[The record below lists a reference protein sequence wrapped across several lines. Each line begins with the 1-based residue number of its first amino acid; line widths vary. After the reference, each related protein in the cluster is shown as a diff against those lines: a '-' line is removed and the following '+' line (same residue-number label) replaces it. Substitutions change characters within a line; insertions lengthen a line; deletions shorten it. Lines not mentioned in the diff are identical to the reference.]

1 MTADGAAGAVPV
13 GPGGVGPTGATP
25 GSVGHDATASG
36 GPSAAPPGDE
46 TVGTGG
52 RGLRALLLLAA
63 GACAACA
70 LVYELALIALGGVL
84 VGATVTQTSL
94 VVSIFVFSLGVG
106 ALAAKPLLS
115 RPLPAFVAVEA
126 GVAVVGGFSV
136 LACYA
141 AFAYAGVYT
150 PAVVVASFVCG
161 ALVGAEL
168 PLLMELLQRVR
179 RQAAA
184 RAMADLTAADYVG
197 ALFGGLAFPFLL
209 LPLLGQ
215 MRGALAAGLL
225 NLVCAA
231 VIVFVVF
238 RGDLTRRVR
247 LGALAVLAAGA
258 IAVVLGLAYAGRFE
272 VSARQQLY
280 DDPIVVSERTPY
292 QEIDVTESLT
302 LRGTADVRLYLNGDL
317 QLSSRDEYR
326 YHEALVHPVLA
337 AAPQAARARGLR
349 VLVLGGGD
357 GMAVR
362 EVLRH
367 RDVASVHLVDLDPAM
382 TRLARSDRR
391 LRALNRG
398 SLDDRR
404 VRVTNTDAFNW
415 VRDHDARGAHDR
427 YDAVIVD
434 FPDPDDQGLARLY
447 SAEMYGMVRT
457 RVLAPGGVAVVQSG
471 SPYFAP
477 DAFWSVGRTLR
488 LAGWAG
494 RPYHVD
500 VPTFGDW
507 GFWIAGAEAGAGS
520 SGDGGAATDAGSP
533 GVPTGAPPLSVGAP
547 PPPGLRFLDEA
558 TLRAAATFP
567 ADRGPRDV
575 EPTTLNRPRILEYT
589 RRGWADY

>member
-1 MTADGAAGAVPV
+1 MSADGAPGPPPGAAG
-13 GPGGVGPTGATP
+13 GG
-25 GSVGHDATASG
+25 GSGVAPDAEHAASG
-36 GPSAAPPGDE
+36 PRA
-46 TVGTGG
+46 V
-52 RGLRALLLLAA
+52 RALLLLAA

-84 VGATVTQTSL
+84 VGASITQTSL
-94 VVSIFVFSLGVG
+94 VVSLFVFALGLG
-106 ALAAKPLLS
+106 ALAAKPMLR
-115 RPLPAFVAVEA
+115 RPLPAFVAVEV
-126 GVAVVGGFSV
+126 GVAVAGGFSV

-150 PAVVVASFVCG
+150 PAVVVASVVCG
-161 ALVGAEL
+161 GLVGAEL

-184 RAMADLTAADYVG
+184 RALADLTAADYVG
-197 ALFGGLAFPFLL
+197 ALVGGIAFPFLL

-215 MRGALAAGLL
+215 MRGALAAGLV

-231 VIVFVVF
+231 LIVFVVF

-247 LGALAVLAAGA
+247 IGAATLLLAGTVAVALGIG
-258 IAVVLGLAYAGRFE
+258 YAGRFE

-302 LRGTADVRLYLNGDL
+302 ARGTPDVRLYLNGDL

-326 YHEALVHPVLA
+326 YHEALVHPALA
-337 AAPQAARARGLR
+337 ATSGAARARGLR

-367 RDVASVHLVDLDPAM
+367 REVAEVRLVDLDPTM
-382 TRLARSDRR
+382 TRLARTDPR
-391 LRALNRG
+391 LRDLNDG
-398 SLDDRR
+398 ALDDRH
-404 VRVTNTDAFNW
+404 VRVSTGDAFEW
-415 VRDHDARGAHDR
+415 VRDHPRGGTDR

-447 SAEMYGMVRT
+447 SAELYGMVRA

-477 DAFWSVGRTLR
+477 DAFWSVGRTLE
-488 LAGWAG
+488 LAGWRG

-507 GFWIAGAEAGAGS
+507 GFWLAS
-520 SGDGGAATDAGSP
+520 PAASTP
-533 GVPTGAPPLSVGAP
+533 GPPSLSVGSP
-547 PPPGLRFLDEA
+547 PPPGLRFLDGP
-558 TLRAAATFP
+558 TLRAAASFP

-575 EPTTLNRPRILEYT
+575 RPTTLNRPEILEYT
-589 RRGWADY
+589 RQGWADY

>member
-1 MTADGAAGAVPV
+1 MSADGAPGAVPPAGAGGGRSSAV
-13 GPGGVGPTGATP
+13 GAPLPSDGASPGPGTATDVDDGSSATGRP
-25 GSVGHDATASG
+25 I
-36 GPSAAPPGDE
+36 
-46 TVGTGG
+46 
-52 RGLRALLLLAA
+52 RALLLLAA

-84 VGATVTQTSL
+84 VGATITQTSL
-94 VVSIFVFSLGVG
+94 VVSLFVFALGLG
-106 ALAAKPLLS
+106 ALAAKPLLR
-115 RPLPAFVAVEA
+115 RPLPAFVVVEV
-126 GVAVVGGFSV
+126 GVAVAGGFSV

-150 PAVVVASFVCG
+150 PAVVVASLVCG
-161 ALVGAEL
+161 GLVGAEL

-179 RQAAA
+179 KQAAA
-184 RAMADLTAADYVG
+184 RALADLTAADYIG
-197 ALFGGLAFPFLL
+197 ALVGGLAFPFVL

-215 MRGALAAGLL
+215 MRGALAAGLV
-225 NLVCAA
+225 NLVCAGL
-231 VIVFVVF
+231 IVFVVF
-238 RGDLTRRVR
+238 RGDLTRRLR
-247 LGALAVLAAGA
+247 IGSAALLLAGTL
-258 IAVVLGLAYAGRFE
+258 AVVLGLAYAGRFE

-302 LRGTADVRLYLNGDL
+302 LQGTPDVRLYLNGDL

-326 YHEALVHPVLA
+326 YHEALVHPALA
-337 AAPQAARARGLR
+337 ATSRAARDRGLR

-367 RDVASVHLVDLDPAM
+367 REVAGVHLVDLDPAV
-382 TRLARSDRR
+382 TRLARTDPR

-398 SLDDRR
+398 ALDDRR

-415 VRDHDARGAHDR
+415 IRDHAEGATDDR
-427 YDAVIVD
+427 YDAVVVD

-447 SAEMYGMVRT
+447 SAELYGMVRT
-457 RVLAPGGVAVVQSG
+457 RILAPGGVAVVQAG

-477 DAFWSVGRTLR
+477 DAFWSVGRTLE
-488 LAGWAG
+488 LAGWRG

-507 GFWIAGAEAGAGS
+507 GFWLAGPAG
-520 SGDGGAATDAGSP
+520 T
-533 GVPTGAPPLSVGAP
+533 TTTAPPLSVGSL
-547 PPPGLRFLDEA
+547 PPPGLRFLDDA

-575 EPTTLNRPRILEYT
+575 RPTTLNRPAILDYT
-589 RRGWADY
+589 RKGWADY

>member
-1 MTADGAAGAVPV
+1 VSADGAAGAV
-13 GPGGVGPTGATP
+13 GAGSTAGATP
-25 GSVGHDATASG
+25 AGAASG
-36 GPSAAPPGDE
+36 PEVAGSGDAAPDPGIGR
-46 TVGTGG
+46 TTGTAGP
-52 RGLRALLLLAA
+52 RGLRPLLLLAA

-84 VGATVTQTSL
+84 VGASITQTSL
-94 VVSIFVFSLGVG
+94 VVSLFVFALGLG
-106 ALAAKPLLS
+106 ALAAKPLLR
-115 RPLPAFVAVEA
+115 RPLPAFVAVEV
-126 GVAVVGGFSV
+126 GVAVTGGFSV

-150 PAVVVASFVCG
+150 PAVVVASLVCG
-161 ALVGAEL
+161 GLVGAEL

-184 RAMADLTAADYVG
+184 SAMADLTAADYVG
-197 ALFGGLAFPFLL
+197 ALVGGLAFPFVL

-215 MRGALAAGLL
+215 MRGALAAGLV

-231 VIVFVVF
+231 LIVFVVF
-238 RGDLTRRVR
+238 RGDLTRRTR
-247 LGALAVLAAGA
+247 AGAAVLLLAGA
-258 IAVVLGLAYAGRFE
+258 VAVVLGLAYAGRFE

-292 QEIDVTESLT
+292 QEIDLTESLT
-302 LRGTADVRLYLNGDL
+302 LRGTPDVRLYLNGDL

-326 YHEALVHPVLA
+326 YHEALVHPALA
-337 AAPQAARARGLR
+337 ATSGAARARGLR

-367 RDVASVHLVDLDPAM
+367 REVRSVRLVDLDPAM
-382 TRLARSDRR
+382 TRLARTDPR
-391 LRALNRG
+391 LRTLNG
-398 SLDDRR
+398 GALDDRR
-404 VRVTNTDAFNW
+404 VRVVNGDAFNW
-415 VRDHDARGAHDR
+415 VRDHPPRGSDR

-447 SAEMYGMVRT
+447 SAELYGMVRT

-477 DAFWSVGRTLR
+477 DAFWSVGETLS
-488 LAGWAG
+488 LAGWRG

-507 GFWIAGAEAGAGS
+507 GFWLASPARASGTAPALSAGS
-520 SGDGGAATDAGSP
+520 
-533 GVPTGAPPLSVGAP
+533 P
-547 PPPGLRFLDEA
+547 PPPGLRFLDDP
-558 TLRAAATFP
+558 TLRAAGTFP

-575 EPTTLNRPRILEYT
+575 SPTTLNRPAILDYT
-589 RRGWADY
+589 RKGWADY

>member
-1 MTADGAAGAVPV
+1 MSADGARGAVGIETGAAGGSGPV
-13 GPGGVGPTGATP
+13 GPTDRSGGAGHPTGADAGP
-25 GSVGHDATASG
+25 GAGGAAAGPRSV
-36 GPSAAPPGDE
+36 
-46 TVGTGG
+46 
-52 RGLRALLLLAA
+52 RALLLVTA

-84 VGATVTQTSL
+84 VGASITQTSL
-94 VVSIFVFSLGVG
+94 VVSLFVFALGLG
-106 ALAAKPLLS
+106 ALAAKPLLR
-115 RPLPAFVAVEA
+115 RPLPAFVAVEV
-126 GVAVVGGFSV
+126 GVAVAGGFSV

-150 PAVVVASFVCG
+150 PAVVVASLVCG

-184 RAMADLTAADYVG
+184 RALADLTAADYVG
-197 ALFGGLAFPFLL
+197 ALVGGLAFPFLL

-215 MRGALAAGLL
+215 MRGALAAGLV

-231 VIVFVVF
+231 IIVFVVF

-247 LGALAVLAAGA
+247 IGATVLLLGGTVAVA
-258 IAVVLGLAYAGRFE
+258 LGLAYAGRFE

-292 QEIDVTESLT
+292 QEIDLTESLT
-302 LRGTADVRLYLNGDL
+302 ARGTPDVRLYLNGDL

-326 YHEALVHPVLA
+326 YHEALVHPALA
-337 AAPQAARARGLR
+337 ATSDAARARGLR

-362 EVLRH
+362 EVLRN
-367 RDVASVHLVDLDPAM
+367 REVADVRLVDLDPAM
-382 TRLARSDRR
+382 TRLARTDPR
-391 LRALNRG
+391 LRELNRG
-398 SLDDRR
+398 ALDDRR
-404 VRVTNTDAFNW
+404 VRVTNGDAFNW
-415 VRDHDARGAHDR
+415 VRDHPRDGTDR

-447 SAEMYGMVRT
+447 SAELYGMVRT

-477 DAFWSVGRTLR
+477 DAFWSVGRTLD
-488 LAGWAG
+488 LAGWRG

-507 GFWIAGAEAGAGS
+507 GFWLAS
-520 SGDGGAATDAGSP
+520 PAASTRR
-533 GVPTGAPPLSVGAP
+533 APALSVGSP
-547 PPPGLRFLDEA
+547 PPPGLRFLDDA
-558 TLRAAATFP
+558 TLRAAGTFP

-575 EPTTLNRPRILEYT
+575 EPTTLNRPEILEYT
-589 RRGWADY
+589 RKGWADY

>member
-1 MTADGAAGAVPV
+1 VSADGAAGAVAAEDEA
-13 GPGGVGPTGATP
+13 PGGDRPPETDGGARP
-25 GSVGHDATASG
+25 V
-36 GPSAAPPGDE
+36 
-46 TVGTGG
+46 
-52 RGLRALLLLAA
+52 RALLLLAA

-94 VVSIFVFSLGVG
+94 VVSLFVFALGLG
-106 ALAAKPLLS
+106 ALAAKPLLR
-115 RPLPAFVAVEA
+115 RPLPAFVAVET
-126 GVAVVGGFSV
+126 GVAVAGGFSV

-150 PAVVVASFVCG
+150 PAVVVASLVCG

-184 RAMADLTAADYVG
+184 RALADLTAADYVG
-197 ALFGGLAFPFLL
+197 ALVGGLAFPFVL

-215 MRGALAAGLL
+215 MRGALAAGLV

-231 VIVFVVF
+231 LIVFVVF

-247 LGALAVLAAGA
+247 AGAAAALVLGAV
-258 IAVVLGLAYAGRFE
+258 AVVLGLAYAGRFE

-302 LRGTADVRLYLNGDL
+302 VRGTPDVRLYLNGDL

-337 AAPQAARARGLR
+337 ATSAGARGRGLR

-367 RDVASVHLVDLDPAM
+367 REVASVHLVDLDPAV
-382 TRLARSDRR
+382 TRLARTDPR

-415 VRDHDARGAHDR
+415 VRDHPEAGTDDR

-447 SAEMYGMVRT
+447 SAEMYGMIRS

-471 SPYFAP
+471 SPYFAA
-477 DAFWSVGRTLR
+477 DAFWSVGATLQ
-488 LAGWAG
+488 LAGW
-494 RPYHVD
+494 RTTPYHVD

-507 GFWIAGAEAGAGS
+507 GFWLAGPADGS
-520 SGDGGAATDAGSP
+520 GR
-533 GVPTGAPPLSVGAP
+533 APDLSVGSP
-547 PPPGLRFLDEA
+547 PPPGQSIGDEA
-558 TLRAAATFP
+558 TLRAAGTCT
-567 ADRGPRDV
+567 ADSGPRKVD
-575 EPTTLNRPRILEYT
+575 PTTLNRPAILDYT
-589 RRGWADY
+589 RKGWADY

>member
-1 MTADGAAGAVPV
+1 VSADGAPGAVPAGSAAGEVPV
-13 GPGGVGPTGATP
+13 GSTADATP
-25 GSVGHDATASG
+25 AGAATD
-36 GPSAAPPGDE
+36 PPGLE
-46 TVGTGG
+46 AGPATTAGP
-52 RGLRALLLLAA
+52 RGLRPLLLLAA

-84 VGATVTQTSL
+84 VGASITQTSL
-94 VVSIFVFSLGVG
+94 VVSLFVFALGLG
-106 ALAAKPLLS
+106 ALAAKPLLR
-115 RPLPAFVAVEA
+115 RPLPAFVAVEV
-126 GVAVVGGFSV
+126 GVAVTGGFSV

-150 PAVVVASFVCG
+150 PAVVVASLVCG
-161 ALVGAEL
+161 GLVGAEL

-184 RAMADLTAADYVG
+184 SAMADLTAADYVG
-197 ALFGGLAFPFLL
+197 ALVGGLAFPFVL

-215 MRGALAAGLL
+215 MRGALAAGLV

-231 VIVFVVF
+231 LIVFVVF
-238 RGDLTRRVR
+238 RGDLTRRTR
-247 LGALAVLAAGA
+247 AGA
-258 IAVVLGLAYAGRFE
+258 AVVLLAGAVAVVLGLAYAGRFE

-292 QEIDVTESLT
+292 QEIDLTESLT
-302 LRGTADVRLYLNGDL
+302 LRGTPDVRLYLNGDL

-326 YHEALVHPVLA
+326 YHEALVHPALA
-337 AAPQAARARGLR
+337 ATSGAARARGLR

-367 RDVASVHLVDLDPAM
+367 REVRSVRLVDLDPAM
-382 TRLARSDRR
+382 TRLAGTDPR
-391 LRALNRG
+391 LRALNG
-398 SLDDRR
+398 GALDDRR
-404 VRVTNTDAFNW
+404 VRVVNGDAFNW
-415 VRDHDARGAHDR
+415 VRDHPPGGSDR

-447 SAEMYGMVRT
+447 SAELYGMVRT

-477 DAFWSVGRTLR
+477 DAFWSVGETLS
-488 LAGWAG
+488 LAGWRG

-507 GFWIAGAEAGAGS
+507 GFWLASPAGASATAPALSAGS
-520 SGDGGAATDAGSP
+520 
-533 GVPTGAPPLSVGAP
+533 P
-547 PPPGLRFLDEA
+547 PPPGLRFVDGP
-558 TLRAAATFP
+558 TLRAAGTFP

-575 EPTTLNRPRILEYT
+575 SPTTLNRPAILDYT
-589 RRGWADY
+589 RKGWADY

>member
-1 MTADGAAGAVPV
+1 MSADGAAGAVPR
-13 GPGGVGPTGATP
+13 GTDGGATSDPGTGTGAVDAG
-25 GSVGHDATASG
+25 GSARSV
-36 GPSAAPPGDE
+36 
-46 TVGTGG
+46 
-52 RGLRALLLLAA
+52 RALLLLAA

-94 VVSIFVFSLGVG
+94 VVSLFVFALGLG
-106 ALAAKPLLS
+106 ALAAKPLLR
-115 RPLPAFVAVEA
+115 RPLPAFVAIEV
-126 GVAVVGGFSV
+126 GVAVAGGFSV

-150 PAVVVASFVCG
+150 PAVVVASLVVG
-161 ALVGAEL
+161 GLVGAEL
-168 PLLMELLQRVR
+168 PILMELLQRVR

-184 RAMADLTAADYVG
+184 RALADLTAADYVG
-197 ALFGGLAFPFLL
+197 ALVGGLAFPFVL
-209 LPLLGQ
+209 LPLFGQ

-225 NLVCAA
+225 NLVCAG

-247 LGALAVLAAGA
+247 LGAGVVLVAGA
-258 IAVVLGLAYAGRFE
+258 VAVVLGLAYAGRFE

-280 DDPIVVSERTPY
+280 DDPIVVSQRTPY

-302 LRGTADVRLYLNGDL
+302 VRGTPDVRLYLNGDL

-326 YHEALVHPVLA
+326 YHEALVHPALA
-337 AAPQAARARGLR
+337 ATSAAARERGLR

-362 EVLRH
+362 EALR
-367 RDVASVHLVDLDPAM
+367 RPDVASIHLVDLDPAM
-382 TRLARSDRR
+382 TRLARTDPR

-398 SLDDRR
+398 ALDDRR

-415 VRDHDARGAHDR
+415 VRDHDQDATDDR
-427 YDAVIVD
+427 YDAVVVD

-447 SAEMYGMVRT
+447 SAELYGMVRT

-477 DAFWSVGRTLR
+477 DAFWSVGRTLE
-488 LAGWAG
+488 LGGWRA

-507 GFWIAGAEAGAGS
+507 GFWLAGPAGGP
-520 SGDGGAATDAGSP
+520 TPPLTVGSP
-533 GVPTGAPPLSVGAP
+533 AA
-547 PPPGLRFLDEA
+547 PGLRFLDDA
-558 TLRAAATFP
+558 TLRAAAVFP

-575 EPTTLNRPRILEYT
+575 RPTTLNRPAILDYT
-589 RRGWADY
+589 RKGWADY

>member
-1 MTADGAAGAVPV
+1 VSADGAAGAADA
-13 GPGGVGPTGATP
+13 GTGAAR
-25 GSVGHDATASG
+25 DEDRSG
-36 GPSAAPPGDE
+36 AAG
-46 TVGTGG
+46 GT
-52 RGLRALLLLAA
+52 RAVRALLLLAA

-94 VVSIFVFSLGVG
+94 VVSLFVFALGLG
-106 ALAAKPLLS
+106 ALAAKPLLH
-115 RPLPAFVAVEA
+115 RPLPAFVAIEA
-126 GVAVVGGFSV
+126 GVAVAGGFSV
-136 LACYA
+136 HACYA

-150 PAVVVASFVCG
+150 PAVVVASLVCG

-184 RAMADLTAADYVG
+184 RALADLTAADYVG
-197 ALFGGLAFPFLL
+197 ALVGGLAFPFVL

-215 MRGALAAGLL
+215 MRGALAAGLV

-231 VIVFVVF
+231 LIVFVVF

-247 LGALAVLAAGA
+247 AGAGAVLVVGA
-258 IAVVLGLAYAGRFE
+258 VAVVLGLAYAGRFE

-302 LRGTADVRLYLNGDL
+302 LRGTPDVRLYLNGDL

-337 AAPQAARARGLR
+337 ATTPAARARGLR

-362 EVLRH
+362 EILRH
-367 RDVASVHLVDLDPAM
+367 RDVRSVRLVDLDPAM
-382 TRLARSDRR
+382 TRLARTDPR
-391 LRALNRG
+391 LRRLNRG

-415 VRDHDARGAHDR
+415 VRSHPQGDRAGGAAGDR
-427 YDAVIVD
+427 YDAVVVD

-447 SAEMYGMVRT
+447 SAELYGMVRS
-457 RVLAPGGVAVVQSG
+457 RVLAPGGAMVVQSG

-477 DAFWSVGRTLR
+477 DAFWSVGATLE
-488 LAGWAG
+488 LAGWRG

-507 GFWIAGAEAGAGS
+507 GFWLAASAGGAG
-520 SGDGGAATDAGSP
+520 
-533 GVPTGAPPLSVGAP
+533 GAPSLAVGAP
-547 PPPGLRFLDEA
+547 LSPPLRFLSPDV
-558 TLRAAATFP
+558 LRAAAVFP

-575 EPTTLNRPRILEYT
+575 RPTTLNRPAILDYT
-589 RRGWADY
+589 RKGWADY

>member
-1 MTADGAAGAVPV
+1 MSVVPAAPDGD
-13 GPGGVGPTGATP
+13 GATP
-25 GSVGHDATASG
+25 NAEAAAARGS
-36 GPSAAPPGDE
+36 
-46 TVGTGG
+46 G
-52 RGLRALLLLAA
+52 RHLRAVLLLAA

-84 VGATVTQTSL
+84 VGASVAQTSL
-94 VVSIFVFSLGVG
+94 VISLFVFALGIG
-106 ALAAKPLLS
+106 ALAAKPLLKW
-115 RPLPAFVAVEA
+115 PLPAFVAVET

-150 PAVVVASFVCG
+150 PAVVVASLVCG

-184 RAMADLTAADYVG
+184 RALADLTAADYVG
-197 ALFGGLAFPFLL
+197 ALVGGLAFPFLL

-215 MRGALAAGLL
+215 MRGALAAGLV
-225 NLVCAA
+225 NLACAA

-238 RGDLTRRVR
+238 RGDLSRRAR
-247 LGALAVLAAGA
+247 LGSLAAIVVGAVLVAG
-258 IAVVLGLAYAGRFE
+258 GLAYAGRFE

-292 QEIDVTESLT
+292 QEIDVTQSLT
-302 LRGTADVRLYLNGDL
+302 LRGASDVRLYLNGDL

-326 YHEALVHPVLA
+326 YHEALVHPALA
-337 AAPQAARARGLR
+337 AAPDAARRRGLR

-367 RDVASVHLVDLDPAM
+367 REVAAVQLVDLDPAM
-382 TRLARSDRR
+382 TRLARRDPRLRR
-391 LRALNRG
+391 LNGGA
-398 SLDDRR
+398 LDDRR
-404 VRVTNTDAFNW
+404 VRVTNADAFGW
-415 VRDHDARGAHDR
+415 VRDHPAGRGDW
-427 YDAVIVD
+427 DVVIVD

-447 SAEMYGMVRT
+447 SAELYGMVRT

-477 DAFWSVGRTLR
+477 DAFWSVGRTLE
-488 LAGWAG
+488 LAGWRG

-507 GFWIAGAEAGAGS
+507 GYWLA
-520 SGDGGAATDAGSP
+520 SP
-533 GVPTGAPPLSVGAP
+533 ARTTRTAPALSVGDP
-547 PPPGLRFLDEA
+547 PPPGLRFLDDA
-558 TLRAAATFP
+558 TLRAAGTFP
-567 ADRGPRDV
+567 RDRGPRDV
-575 EPTTLNRPRILEYT
+575 RPTTLDRPVILDYT
-589 RRGWADY
+589 RKGWGDY

>member
-1 MTADGAAGAVPV
+1 MSADGAAGAV
-13 GPGGVGPTGATP
+13 AAEDETP
-25 GSVGHDATASG
+25 GEGGRSG
-36 GPSAAPPGDE
+36 GGARS
-46 TVGTGG
+46 V
-52 RGLRALLLLAA
+52 RALLLLAA

-94 VVSIFVFSLGVG
+94 VVSLFVFALGLG
-106 ALAAKPLLS
+106 ALAAKPLLR
-115 RPLPAFVAVEA
+115 RPLPAFVAVET
-126 GVAVVGGFSV
+126 GVAVAGGFSV

-150 PAVVVASFVCG
+150 PAVVVASLVCG

-184 RAMADLTAADYVG
+184 RALADLTAADYVG
-197 ALFGGLAFPFLL
+197 ALVGGLAFPFVL

-215 MRGALAAGLL
+215 MRGALAAGLV

-231 VIVFVVF
+231 LIVFVVF

-247 LGALAVLAAGA
+247 AGAATALVLGAV
-258 IAVVLGLAYAGRFE
+258 AVVLGLAYAGRFE

-302 LRGTADVRLYLNGDL
+302 LRGTPDVRLYLNGDL

-337 AAPQAARARGLR
+337 ATTPAARSRGLR

-362 EVLRH
+362 EILRH
-367 RDVASVHLVDLDPAM
+367 RDVAAVRLVDLDPAM
-382 TRLARSDRR
+382 TRLARTDPR
-391 LRALNRG
+391 LRGLNRG

-415 VRDHDARGAHDR
+415 VRSHPRGGDPSAGDR
-427 YDAVIVD
+427 YDAVVVD

-447 SAEMYGMVRT
+447 SAELYGMVRS
-457 RVLAPGGVAVVQSG
+457 RVLAPGGAMVVQSG

-477 DAFWSVGRTLR
+477 DAFWSVGATLE
-488 LAGWAG
+488 LAGWRG

-507 GFWIAGAEAGAGS
+507 GYWLAGPA
-520 SGDGGAATDAGSP
+520 DVPGGAPALA
-533 GVPTGAPPLSVGAP
+533 VGAP
-547 PPPGLRFLDEA
+547 VSPPLRFLSADV
-558 TLRAAATFP
+558 LRAAAVFP
-567 ADRGPRDV
+567 PDRGPRDV
-575 EPTTLNRPRILEYT
+575 RPTTLNRPAILDYT

>member
-1 MTADGAAGAVPV
+1 VSADGAAGAVPH
-13 GPGGVGPTGATP
+13 GPA
-25 GSVGHDATASG
+25 
-36 GPSAAPPGDE
+36 GD
-46 TVGTGG
+46 GTGPDPKPTPAAG
-52 RGLRALLLLAA
+52 RSVRALLLLAA

-94 VVSIFVFSLGVG
+94 VVSLFVFALGLG
-106 ALAAKPLLS
+106 ALAAKPLLK
-115 RPLPAFVAVEA
+115 RPLPAFVAIEV
-126 GVAVVGGFSV
+126 GVAVAGGFSV

-150 PAVVVASFVCG
+150 PAVVVASLLVG
-161 ALVGAEL
+161 GLVGAEL
-168 PLLMELLQRVR
+168 PILMELLQRIR
-179 RQAAA
+179 KQAAA
-184 RAMADLTAADYVG
+184 RALADLTAADYVG
-197 ALFGGLAFPFLL
+197 ALIGGLAFPFVL
-209 LPLLGQ
+209 LPLFGQ
-215 MRGALAAGLL
+215 MRGALAAGLV

-231 VIVFVVF
+231 LIVFVVF
-238 RGDLTRRVR
+238 RGDLTRRLRIGSAAV
-247 LGALAVLAAGA
+247 LLVGALAVA
-258 IAVVLGLAYAGRFE
+258 LGLGYAGRFE

-302 LRGTADVRLYLNGDL
+302 VRGTPDVRLYLNGDL

-337 AAPQAARARGLR
+337 ATTAAARGRGLR

-367 RDVASVHLVDLDPAM
+367 REVSSVHLVDLDPAV
-382 TRLARSDRR
+382 TRLARTDPR

-415 VRDHDARGAHDR
+415 VRDHPEAGTDDR

-447 SAEMYGMVRT
+447 SAEMYGMIRS

-471 SPYFAP
+471 SPYFAA
-477 DAFWSVGRTLR
+477 DAFWSVGATLQ
-488 LAGWAG
+488 LAGW
-494 RPYHVD
+494 RTTPYHVD

-507 GFWIAGAEAGAGS
+507 GFWLAGPADGS
-520 SGDGGAATDAGSP
+520 GR
-533 GVPTGAPPLSVGAP
+533 APALSVGSP

-558 TLRAAATFP
+558 TLRAAGTFP
-567 ADRGPRDV
+567 ADRGPRKV
-575 EPTTLNRPRILEYT
+575 APTTLNRPAILDYT
-589 RRGWADY
+589 RKGWADY

>member
-1 MTADGAAGAVPV
+1 MNGPAAARPI
-13 GPGGVGPTGATP
+13 
-25 GSVGHDATASG
+25 
-36 GPSAAPPGDE
+36 
-46 TVGTGG
+46 
-52 RGLRALLLLAA
+52 RALLLLAA

-94 VVSIFVFSLGVG
+94 VVSLFVFALGLG
-106 ALAAKPLLS
+106 ALAAKPLLK
-115 RPLPAFVAVEA
+115 RPLPAFVAIEV
-126 GVAVVGGFSV
+126 GVAVAGGFSV

-150 PAVVVASFVCG
+150 PAVVVASLLVG
-161 ALVGAEL
+161 GLVGAEL
-168 PLLMELLQRVR
+168 PILMELLQRIR
-179 RQAAA
+179 KQAAA
-184 RAMADLTAADYVG
+184 RALADLTAADYVG
-197 ALFGGLAFPFLL
+197 ALVGGLAFPFVL
-209 LPLLGQ
+209 LPLFGQ
-215 MRGALAAGLL
+215 MRGALAAGLV

-231 VIVFVVF
+231 LIVFVVF
-238 RGDLTRRVR
+238 RGDLSRRLRVGSAAV
-247 LGALAVLAAGA
+247 LLVGAL
-258 IAVVLGLAYAGRFE
+258 AVVLGLAYAGRFE

-292 QEIDVTESLT
+292 QEIDLTESLT
-302 LRGTADVRLYLNGDL
+302 VRGTPDVRLYLNGDL

-337 AAPQAARARGLR
+337 ATSAAARGRGLR

-362 EVLRH
+362 EVLRR

-382 TRLARSDRR
+382 TRLARTDPR
-391 LRALNRG
+391 LRSLNRG

-415 VRDHDARGAHDR
+415 VRDHEQDATDDR

-447 SAEMYGMVRT
+447 SAELYGMVRT

-477 DAFWSVGRTLR
+477 DAFWSVGRTLQ
-488 LAGWAG
+488 LGGWRA

-507 GFWIAGAEAGAGS
+507 GFWLAGPADGS
-520 SGDGGAATDAGSP
+520 RP
-533 GVPTGAPPLSVGAP
+533 APALTVGNPAV
-547 PPPGLRFLDEA
+547 PGLRFLDEA

-575 EPTTLNRPRILEYT
+575 RPTTLNRPAILDYT

>member
-1 MTADGAAGAVPV
+1 VSVAPAATGDDGRAAEPHAGGDPPADGGTDAAD
-13 GPGGVGPTGATP
+13 
-25 GSVGHDATASG
+25 GS
-36 GPSAAPPGDE
+36 
-46 TVGTGG
+46 G
-52 RGLRALLLLAA
+52 RHLRAVLLLAA

-84 VGATVTQTSL
+84 IGASVAQTSL
-94 VVSIFVFSLGVG
+94 VISLFVFALGLG
-106 ALAAKPLLS
+106 ALAAKPLLK
-115 RPLPAFVAVEA
+115 RPLPAFVAVET
-126 GVAVVGGFSV
+126 GVAVTGGFSV

-150 PAVVVASFVCG
+150 PAVVVASLVCG

-184 RAMADLTAADYVG
+184 RALADLTAADYVG
-197 ALFGGLAFPFLL
+197 ALVGGLAFPFLL

-215 MRGALAAGLL
+215 MRGALAAGLV
-225 NLVCAA
+225 NLACAA
-231 VIVFVVF
+231 IIVFVVF
-238 RGDLTRRVR
+238 RGDLSRRAR
-247 LGALAVLAAGA
+247 LGSLAAILAG
-258 IAVVLGLAYAGRFE
+258 AVVVAGGLAYAGRFE

-302 LRGTADVRLYLNGDL
+302 LRGASDVRLYLNGDL

-326 YHEALVHPVLA
+326 YHEALVHPALA
-337 AAPQAARARGLR
+337 AAPEAARRRGLR

-362 EVLRH
+362 EVVRH
-367 RDVASVHLVDLDPAM
+367 DDVAAVQLVDLDPAM
-382 TRLARSDRR
+382 TRLARRDPRLRR
-391 LRALNRG
+391 LNDGALE
-398 SLDDRR
+398 DRR
-404 VRVTNTDAFNW
+404 VTVTNADAFGW
-415 VRDHDARGAHDR
+415 VRDHPEGQGDWDV
-427 YDAVIVD
+427 VIVD

-447 SAEMYGMVRT
+447 SAELYGMVRT

-477 DAFWSVGRTLR
+477 DAFWSVGRTLE
-488 LAGWAG
+488 LAGWRG

-507 GFWIAGAEAGAGS
+507 GFWLASPART
-520 SGDGGAATDAGSP
+520 TDA
-533 GVPTGAPPLSVGAP
+533 PPALSAGDP
-547 PPPGLRFLDEA
+547 PPPGLRFLDDA
-558 TLRAAATFP
+558 TLRAGATFP
-567 ADRGPRDV
+567 RDRGPRDV
-575 EPTTLNRPRILEYT
+575 RPTTLDRPVILDYT
-589 RRGWADY
+589 RKGWRDY